1 MKKILLALVALGIIY
16 SANVVMADSFDSL
29 QSLTPVQKQKLTQIQ
44 FSYKNQIDSLETRI
58 MEYKN
63 KLARAKSDTTKTK
76 EQIALLTSTYERN
89 ISTLETQ
96 KEQLESAMDNAYKS
110 VMTLEQYKQY
120 RAQQINVQDAFS
132 EFVRTAK

>member
-1 MKKILLALVALGIIY
+1 MKKILLAFVALGIIC
-16 SANVVMADSFDSL
+16 SANVVIADSFDSL
-29 QSLTPVQKQKLTQIQ
+29 QNLTPVQKQKLTQIQ